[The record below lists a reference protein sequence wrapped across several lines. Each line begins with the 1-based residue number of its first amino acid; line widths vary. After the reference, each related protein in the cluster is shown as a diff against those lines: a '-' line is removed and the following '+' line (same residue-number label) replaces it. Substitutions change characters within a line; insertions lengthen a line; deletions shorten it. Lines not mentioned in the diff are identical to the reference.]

1 MWSVESP
8 TPTCHTQKTV
18 GKCQK
23 CKAGVCSA
31 HQPTEEGW
39 EREFERIWANF
50 FGRPPAESAFNTNA
64 ARLTLRGFAAQ
75 LVADSY
81 KRGREEN
88 PRTEHLEHLNNA
100 YNKGVN
106 DGFVRAQTEAGH
118 TEKCL
123 VAAELGRAEG
133 AAARDAELRTIC
145 CESCVSKL
153 NLLSGETR

>member
-1 MWSVESP
+1 MGE
-8 TPTCHTQKTV
+8 CLR
-18 GKCQK
+18 CQ
-23 CKAGVCSA
+23 AGVCSA

-39 EREFERIWANF
+39 EAEFERIWANF

-81 KRGREEN
+81 KRGREEGAEDRN
-88 PRTEHLEHLNNA
+88 VTRLVDATSDD
-100 YNKGVN
+100 Y
-106 DGFVRAQTEAGH
+106 EAGYKAGEIYGGANYRAH
-118 TEKCL
+118 HYEYALEK
-123 VAAELGRAEG
+123 GRVEG